1 MALAGKYSPEIEALL
16 DKLQRS
22 GATFDRSKVQVT
34 QRTKDT
40 PERTYNIGRNSRQ
53 STAPAT
59 RTPQIEALLDKLQ
72 RSGAT
77 FDRSKVQV
85 TQRTAEPAPSPTQ
98 SLFGKDSFSGLDA
111 PPTKAYTKEEYDGI
125 IANAMAA
132 GRARNN
138 VKPGTE
144 YDLGGEPNYFGRR

>member
-1 MALAGKYSPEIEALL
+1 MALAGKYSPEIEAYL

-22 GATFDRSKVQVT
+22 GVTFDRSKLQIT

-40 PERTYNIGRNSRQ
+40 PQRTYNMGRDSRQ
-53 STAPAT
+53 STA
-59 RTPQIEALLDKLQ
+59 
-72 RSGAT
+72 
-77 FDRSKVQV
+77 
-85 TQRTAEPAPSPTQ
+85 PAPSPTQ

-111 PPTKAYTKEEYDGI
+111 PPTKAYTKEEYDDI

-138 VKPGTE
+138 VKSGTK
-144 YDLGGEPNYFGRR
+144 YDLGGEPTWR